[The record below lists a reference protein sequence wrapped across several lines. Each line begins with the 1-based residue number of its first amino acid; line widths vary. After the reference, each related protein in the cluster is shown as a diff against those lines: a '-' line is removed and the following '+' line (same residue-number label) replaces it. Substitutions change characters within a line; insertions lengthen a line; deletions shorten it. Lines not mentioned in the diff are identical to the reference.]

1 MDHSILVVDDDQSI
15 LELFRWVL
23 EDEGY
28 LVETASK
35 GMQAIEKAKESRFSL
50 ALLDMFLPDVRGNQV
65 AVELRELD
73 ESLGLIFVTGY
84 DESIEI
90 VKSLGFKDFLLFK
103 KPVSL
108 EELLGAINNVLTISV
123 EHDQAVVEAPS
134 HVNPVEGT

>member
-28 LVETASK
+28 SVETASK
-35 GMQAIEKAKESRFSL
+35 GRLAIEKARESRFNL
-50 ALLDMFLPDVRGNQV
+50 ALLDMFLPDVRGDQV
-65 AVELRELD
+65 AVRLRELD
-73 ESLGLIFVTGY
+73 ESIGLIFVTGY

-108 EELLGAINNVLTISV
+108 EELLGAVNDVLTIPV
-123 EHDQAVVEAPS
+123 EHDQVVVDVPS